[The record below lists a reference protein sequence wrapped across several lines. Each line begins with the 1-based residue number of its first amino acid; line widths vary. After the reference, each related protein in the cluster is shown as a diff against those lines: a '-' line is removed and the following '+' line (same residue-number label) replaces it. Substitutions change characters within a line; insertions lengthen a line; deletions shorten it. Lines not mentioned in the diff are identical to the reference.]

1 MANEGL
7 FGFLF
12 DLLIKVQAFV
22 LRPSV
27 QIQLV
32 AILAILLGIGFVSS
46 LVMVAIGRRQKAA
59 LASPGA
65 EEENETADTVQTS
78 ISENQLIQRMLS
90 TGITL
95 LVFPLLALITTN
107 IVVFILQALNQS
119 AGLLRQLG
127 FILLVLFTY
136 RLFLLLLYVS
146 FPKEKVR
153 RFQARLF
160 SPLFALFVLYQV
172 MQLFG
177 NVNALGTVALFANL
191 LENPITLGGLF
202 FATVG
207 LYFWIDSVSGLNEV
221 IFATATRFTSVNPGR
236 LEASLTLGGY
246 ILIMVGIVLSL
257 SLLGVSSTTFAA
269 ILGGLSVGIGFGMKE
284 VLSNFMSGILLLF
297 EGSIKP
303 GDSIQFRGQRAIVKK
318 MGIRATYVETLDNI
332 EIIVP
337 NQELLISPV
346 ISHTATDTIIRV
358 RVPVQGSYEH
368 APEKII
374 KILEQTVKQNS
385 KVLQDRKNK
394 AIVKGFGHDRI
405 DYELRAWIDVTKIG
419 PAGIKNQLYRAISK
433 AFAEHNIELPYP
445 QQEINVNYLG
455 TSEK

>member
-1 MANEGL
+1 MENNGL

-12 DLLIKVQAFV
+12 DLLTKLQAFV

-32 AILAILLGIGFVSS
+32 AILAILLGIGFLSN
-46 LVMVAIGRRQKAA
+46 LVIVAIGRRQKAL
-59 LASPGA
+59 LASSST
-65 EEENETADTVQTS
+65 EEEGETADVAQTS
-78 ISENQLIQRMLS
+78 TSRNQLIQRMWS
-90 TGITL
+90 TGTTL

-107 IVVFILQALNQS
+107 IVVFILQILKQS
-119 AGLLRQLG
+119 AGLLQLLG
-127 FILLVLFTY
+127 FILFVLLLY
-136 RLFLLLLYVS
+136 RLFLLLLYVG
-146 FPKEKVR
+146 FPQEKVR
-153 RFQARLF
+153 RFQTRLF
-160 SPLFALFVLYQV
+160 GPLFALFVLYQMV
-172 MQLFG
+172 QLFA
-177 NVNALGTVALFANL
+177 NVSTLGTVGLFANL
-191 LENPITLGGLF
+191 LENPITLGALF
-202 FATVG
+202 LATVG
-207 LYFWIDSVSGLNEV
+207 LYFWIDSISGLNEV

-257 SLLGVSSTTFAA
+257 TLLGVSSTTFAA
-269 ILGGLSVGIGFGMKE
+269 ILGGLSVGIGFGLKE
-284 VLSNFMSGILLLF
+284 VLSNFISGILLLF

-303 GDSIQFRGQRAIVKK
+303 GDSIEFRGQRAIVKK

-346 ISHTATDTIIRV
+346 VSHTATDTIIRV
-358 RVPVQGSYEH
+358 RVPVQGSYQH

-374 KILEQTVKQNS
+374 KILQQTVKQNS
-385 KVLQDRKNK
+385 KVLQDRKNNV
-394 AIVKGFGHDRI
+394 IVKGFGHDRI

-433 AFAEHNIELPYP
+433 AFAEHDIELPLP

-455 TSEK
+455 TAEK